1 MTKRFPMWCIRWLA
15 GAVAAFAALPGHA
28 AWEPAGAFQVA
39 SMKVMTPQI
48 SALTSKAKF
57 PLLPMLIPQVIAQNP
72 FAERFG
78 MPREDTD
85 WGMKFYVNGETFRS
99 VVVWPLGEG
108 GVEAWR
114 KAHPKATLKDGLY
127 TFSVELPGMSEEG
140 AKVKCRAAFTADG
153 KWACIAD
160 DGDLAKRVAGNDPA
174 FDTPLAKGIC
184 CLVLEDPSRFG
195 KTAAFLEKLSES
207 MKEDGDE
214 EDSGDDGD
222 DEDDDGDVVFELFS
236 ADMLGPDF
244 SRFADEWMKGVQ
256 RIRVVL
262 GVSGNGVDI
271 RTRIVPKAGSP
282 LAGETGVLPAEALDF
297 PGIPACATFTLIG
310 VPPAKTGLVAEAG
323 GRFLDHLF
331 STLQKRIDEMAKAVP
346 DDRKFQAFNAC
357 FGYAIRG
364 VNAFRA
370 ADVPC
375 GYTVLSFDEGT
386 NGCDR
391 VIFRAAKLARPVAFT
406 EKPPQ
411 PLVVKA
417 GENPQEGQ
425 KGDAGKPEKEEV
437 KEDEIPVAIMRN
449 EAGIFEVGGMDRG
462 FTLARTGEVGA
473 AFKRALPESAQTQQ
487 PLFAGRLGVTFG
499 EGEASVETSFWLF
512 GWRNKGEYRALLR
525 IASDD
530 LATLVMELVKAAMSG
545 ESEDEG

>member
-48 SALTSKAKF
+48 SALASKAKF

-195 KTAAFLEKLSES
+195 KAAAFLEKLSES
-207 MKEDGDE
+207 MKED

-222 DEDDDGDVVFELFS
+222 NGDSGDIWKKIDCEASGSPVG
-236 ADMLGPDF
+236 AN
-244 SRFADEWMKGVQ
+244 GVMFHPYLQ
-256 RIRVVL
+256 GERCPYWDPNLRASFT
-262 GVSGNGVDI
+262 GVSISSTRGDFVRALMEGVAFSLRDCY
-271 RTRIVPKAGSP
+271 RTLEEMSLPAKRIFLIGGGARSRPWSEIVANVFNRPVSVPEPGDASFGAAL
-282 LAGETGVLPAEALDF
+282 LAG
-297 PGIPACATFTLIG
+297 
-310 VPPAKTGLVAEAG
+310 
-323 GRFLDHLF
+323 
-331 STLQKRIDEMAKAVP
+331 
-346 DDRKFQAFNAC
+346 
-357 FGYAIRG
+357 
-364 VNAFRA
+364 
-370 ADVPC
+370 
-375 GYTVLSFDEGT
+375 
-386 NGCDR
+386 
-391 VIFRAAKLARPVAFT
+391 
-406 EKPPQ
+406 
-411 PLVVKA
+411 
-417 GENPQEGQ
+417 
-425 KGDAGKPEKEEV
+425 
-437 KEDEIPVAIMRN
+437 
-449 EAGIFEVGGMDRG
+449 
-462 FTLARTGEVGA
+462 VGA
-473 AFKRALPESAQTQQ
+473 GVFSDEREAVAKCLRISRRIEPDAAAAAEYAG
-487 PLFAGRLGVTFG
+487 LFAC
-499 EGEASVETSFWLF
+499 
-512 GWRNKGEYRALLR
+512 YRRIHDALAPVYR
-525 IASDD
+525 SMAG
-530 LATLVMELVKAAMSG
+530 APR
-545 ESEDEG
+545 